1 MFAVRRKVFGL
12 GKQDFCVDSPTKEI
26 KDANPE
32 MLCQTRIVL
41 GDEYP
46 VMGYP
51 TPAMADETRSL
62 YAHRRSV
69 LGISRT
75 LYLYG
80 HGAAVSLPAEA
91 FI

>member
-51 TPAMADETRSL
+51 TEQWQTRHEA
-62 YAHRRSV
+62 Y
-69 LGISRT
+69 T
-75 LYLYG
+75 LTEG
-80 HGAAVSLPAEA
+80 QC
-91 FI
+91 